1 MIGCFLHLLVVLK
14 SDFLLAEP
22 VPDLQKVDSVLANQA
37 KLRHYGRG

>member
-1 MIGCFLHLLVVLK
+1 VFFALICGSK